1 MPRSPCQPDKIIA
14 TPSFVRD
21 IEHFRGYRS
30 VAQTLVDVLI
40 NEIGPDP
47 TCGMAIPGWASRVR
61 KLRVANRDIGA
72 GKRGGFRLIYEW
84 HEQERTVWLLRLY
97 TKNQMD
103 DIAAKEIRKARDAA
117 GLT

>member
-1 MPRSPCQPDKIIA
+1 MPRQLCRPGKIIA
-14 TPSFVRD
+14 TPSFARD
-21 IEHFRGYRS
+21 IENFRRYRS

-47 TCGMAIPGWASRVR
+47 TCGMAIPGWAHKVF

-84 HEQERTVWLLRLY
+84 HEHEGTVWLLRLY
-97 TKNQMD
+97 TKQQMD
-103 DIAAKEIRKARDAA
+103 DIAAKEIKRAREAA
-117 GLT
+117 GIT